1 MATPTGPVGS
11 SQAPP
16 ADEGG
21 PPGPA
26 RPRLPIVPALVLL
39 AVIGGL
45 VGLVVARSSPSQ
57 QLRRLIDRQIKLV
70 SGGKYGQLHATLS
83 AQSKKACP
91 RTEFV
96 GKLVQ
101 QVASEGDFWSLVD
114 YRDIR
119 IEVHG
124 DRALVTYVITYNGA
138 VVERATAQDPDVY
151 VRATKTVLGPK
162 PNVAEQLAALARQQA
177 PGPLANPL
185 PPKEYEAARQR
196 IIKTGSTRPDFYR
209 AGQWYDEMDGH
220 THCGS

>member
-1 MATPTGPVGS
+1 MTTATEPGGS
-11 SQAPP
+11 PQAPP

-21 PPGPA
+21 SSGPA
-26 RPRLPIVPALVLL
+26 RRRLPIVPVLVLL

-91 RTEFV
+91 RAEFV
-96 GKLVQ
+96 ASLVGLE
-101 QVASEGDFWSLVD
+101 ASEGDFWSLVD
-114 YRDIR
+114 YREIR
-119 IEVHG
+119 IDVHG

-151 VRATKTVLGPK
+151 VRATTTVLGPK
-162 PNVAEQLAALARQQA
+162 PNVAAQLAALARQQA
-177 PGPLANPL
+177 PGPVANPL

-196 IIKTGSTRPDFYR
+196 IIKAGSTRPVLYR
-209 AGQWYDEMDGH
+209 AGQWYDEVDGH